1 MEPLILFG
9 ILFFIFYF
17 LDRKKISKSNSKQNY
32 EYLKEFLKSDDDYTY
47 TPSTYTEYELPDLI
61 YISQVEKKA
70 YLNSPEWKSIKRQRL
85 AIDRYTCQSCNQSGL
100 SLEVHHL
107 HYRTF
112 KSESLSDLVSVCR
125 NCHEAIHS
133 KYGFNHN
140 DEFPLVK
147 PNLIN

>member
-1 MEPLILFG
+1 MELLTLFG
-9 ILFFIFYF
+9 LLFFIFYF

-32 EYLKEFLKSDDDYTY
+32 EYLKEFLKSDYTY
-47 TPSTYTEYELPDLI
+47 TPSTPHTKYELPDLI

-70 YLNSPEWKSIKRQRL
+70 YLDSPQWKTIKRQRL
-85 AIDRYTCQSCNQSGL
+85 AIDQYTCQSCNQSGL

-112 KSESLSDLVSVCR
+112 KSESLSDLISVCR
-125 NCHEAIHS
+125 NCHKAIHS
-133 KYGFNHN
+133 KYGFNYN

-147 PNLIN
+147 PKRIN

>member
-1 MEPLILFG
+1 MELLIFFG
-9 ILFFIFYF
+9 ICFFIFYF
-17 LDRKKISKSNSKQNY
+17 LDRKKISKSKSKQNY
-32 EYLKEFLKSDDDYTY
+32 EYLKEFLKSDYTY
-47 TPSTYTEYELPDLI
+47 TPSTYTEYELPNLI

-70 YLNSPEWKSIKRQRL
+70 YLDSPQWKAIKRQRL
-85 AIDRYTCQSCNQSGL
+85 AMDQYTCQSCYQSGL

-112 KSESLSDLVSVCR
+112 KSESLSDLISVCR

-133 KYGFNHN
+133 KYGFNYN

-147 PNLIN
+147 PKRIN

>member
-1 MEPLILFG
+1 MELLTLFG
-9 ILFFIFYF
+9 VLFFIFYF

-32 EYLKEFLKSDDDYTY
+32 EYLKEFLKSADY
-47 TPSTYTEYELPDLI
+47 TPSTYTEYELPNLI

-70 YLNSPEWKSIKRQRL
+70 YLNSPQWKIIKRQRL
-85 AIDRYTCQSCNQSGL
+85 AIDQYTCQSCNQSGL

-125 NCHEAIHS
+125 NCHERQHQY
-133 KYGFNHN
+133 YGFDYNTT
-140 DEFPLVK
+140 FYPLV
-147 PNLIN
+147 

>member
-1 MEPLILFG
+1 MELLILFG
-9 ILFFIFYF
+9 ICFFIFYF
-17 LDRKKISKSNSKQNY
+17 LDRKKISKSKSKQNY
-32 EYLKEFLKSDDDYTY
+32 EYLKEFLKSDYTY
-47 TPSTYTEYELPDLI
+47 TPSTYTEYELPNLI

-70 YLNSPEWKSIKRQRL
+70 YLDSPQWKAIKRQRL
-85 AIDRYTCQSCNQSGL
+85 AMDQYTCQSCYQSGL

-112 KSESLSDLVSVCR
+112 KSESLSDLISVCR

-133 KYGFNHN
+133 KYGFNYN

-147 PNLIN
+147 PKRIN

>member
-1 MEPLILFG
+1 MELLTFFG
-9 ILFFIFYF
+9 LLFFIFYF
-17 LDRKKISKSNSKQNY
+17 LDRKKIGKSNSKQNY
-32 EYLKEFLKSDDDYTY
+32 EYLKEFLKSDDYTY
-47 TPSTYTEYELPDLI
+47 TPSTHTEYELPDLI
-61 YISQVEKKA
+61 YISQVGKKA
-70 YLNSPEWKSIKRQRL
+70 YLDSPQWKAIKRQRL

-125 NCHEAIHS
+125 NCHEAIHR

-147 PNLIN
+147 PKRIN

>member
-1 MEPLILFG
+1 MELLTLFG
-9 ILFFIFYF
+9 LLFFIFYF

-32 EYLKEFLKSDDDYTY
+32 EYLKEFLKSNYTS
-47 TPSTYTEYELPDLI
+47 STYTEYELPDLI

-70 YLNSPEWKSIKRQRL
+70 YLNSPQWKTIKRQRL
-85 AIDRYTCQSCNQSGL
+85 AIDQYTCQSCNQSGL
-100 SLEVHHL
+100 SLEVHHI

-112 KSESLSDLVSVCR
+112 KSESLSDLISVCR
-125 NCHEAIHS
+125 NCHQAIHS

-147 PNLIN
+147 PKCIN

>member
-1 MEPLILFG
+1 MELLIFFG
-9 ILFFIFYF
+9 ICFFIFYF
-17 LDRKKISKSNSKQNY
+17 LDRNKISKSKSKQNY
-32 EYLKEFLKSDDDYTY
+32 EYLKEFLKSDYTY
-47 TPSTYTEYELPDLI
+47 TPSTYTEYELPNLI

-70 YLNSPEWKSIKRQRL
+70 YLDSPQWKAIKRQRL
-85 AIDRYTCQSCNQSGL
+85 AMDQYTCQSCYQSGL

-112 KSESLSDLVSVCR
+112 KSESLSDLISVCR

-133 KYGFNHN
+133 KYGFNYN

-147 PNLIN
+147 PKRIN

>member
-1 MEPLILFG
+1 MEPLIFFG

-32 EYLKEFLKSDDDYTY
+32 EYLKEFLKSDYTY
-47 TPSTYTEYELPDLI
+47 TPLTPHTEYKLPDLI
-61 YISQVEKKA
+61 YIPQVEKKA
-70 YLNSPEWKSIKRQRL
+70 YLNSPEWKALKHQRL

-112 KSESLSDLVSVCR
+112 KSESLSDLISVCR

-133 KYGFNHN
+133 KYGFNYN

>member
-1 MEPLILFG
+1 MESLIFFG
-9 ILFFIFYF
+9 ILFFIVYF
-17 LDRKKISKSNSKQNY
+17 LDRKKISKPNSKQNY
-32 EYLKEFLKSDDDYTY
+32 EYLKEFLKSDDYTY
-47 TPSTYTEYELPDLI
+47 TPSTHTEYELPDLI

-70 YLNSPEWKSIKRQRL
+70 YLNSPEWKSLKRQRL

-125 NCHEAIHS
+125 NCHERQHQY
-133 KYGFNHN
+133 YGFDYNTT
-140 DEFPLVK
+140 FYPLV
-147 PNLIN
+147 

>member
-1 MEPLILFG
+1 MELLTLFG
-9 ILFFIFYF
+9 LLFFIFYF

-32 EYLKEFLKSDDDYTY
+32 EYLKEFLKSDYTY

-70 YLNSPEWKSIKRQRL
+70 YLDSPQWKTIKRQRL
-85 AIDRYTCQSCNQSGL
+85 AIDQYTCKSCNQSGL

-112 KSESLSDLVSVCR
+112 KSESLSDLISVCR

-133 KYGFNHN
+133 KYGFNYN

-147 PNLIN
+147 PKLIN